1 MKSRVKKHNILLTQ
15 PIKNRKL
22 SGFTL
27 LETLVVMIIIGVLA
41 AIASPSWLSLLN
53 NQRLNAA
60 KNEAFQAI
68 RTAQHNA
75 KLNHVDWQVSF
86 REANG
91 LVQWVTHSSS
101 TIPGDSLWRSLD
113 PNVRI
118 VHKNNE
124 TQGTTL
130 DFDETNKIYRL
141 RFNHLGRISFGQVGG
156 QLGRITFAGK
166 TDSKTMRC
174 VIVST
179 ILGAMREGEEKA
191 GSANSKESCN

>member
-75 KLNHVDWQVSF
+75 KLKLAS
-86 REANG
+86 
-91 LVQWVTHSSS
+91 
-101 TIPGDSLWRSLD
+101 
-113 PNVRI
+113 
-118 VHKNNE
+118 
-124 TQGTTL
+124 
-130 DFDETNKIYRL
+130 
-141 RFNHLGRISFGQVGG
+141 
-156 QLGRITFAGK
+156 QL
-166 TDSKTMRC
+166 S
-174 VIVST
+174 
-179 ILGAMREGEEKA
+179 
-191 GSANSKESCN
+191 